1 MKYPEIFLIRH
12 GETTWNRIGRHQGQ
26 LESVLTVNGIN
37 QIKGIARRLGREVK
51 NWQSTSIASSPL
63 FRCRQT
69 AVILCDELEI
79 NVDCIVYDDRLM
91 ERCFGHWE
99 GLTDTEISEKY
110 PKEWTKRNLDPWL
123 YSIPEGGENY
133 LELSYRVSNW
143 LTDQKTNRP
152 ILIISHGQTGR
163 VLRGLILGL
172 SSSETMALPQ
182 PQASAYHLSNGKAY
196 LLEGEYL

>member
-37 QIKGIARRLGREVK
+37 QIKGIAGRLGREVK
-51 NWQSTSIASSPL
+51 NWQTIAIACSPL

-69 AVILCDELEI
+69 AVILCDELDI

-99 GLTDTEISEKY
+99 GLTDTEILEQFPQEY
-110 PKEWTKRNLDPWL
+110 AARNIDPWS
-123 YSIPEGGENY
+123 YSIPQGGENY
-133 LELSYRVSNW
+133 PELSYRVSNW
-143 LTDQKTNRP
+143 LTNQKSSQP
-152 ILIISHGQTGR
+152 ILIITHGQTGR
-163 VLRGLILGL
+163 ALRGLILGL
-172 SSSETMALPQ
+172 SSAETLALPV
-182 PQASAYHLSNGKAY
+182 PQTAAYHLNDGKAY
-196 LLEGEYL
+196 LLEGDY